1 MKLKGKKLQAA
12 SAYQKS
18 GCNISEACRVADIE
32 RQTFYNWLNA
42 DPDFKSAIEEAK
54 EKLLDFAESKL
65 VEQIQTG
72 ITPALIFF
80 LKTQGKQRGYTE
92 KVQTELSGSVK
103 IEPITGMEID

>member
-1 MKLKGKKLQAA
+1 MKLKGKKLLA
-12 SAYQKS
+12 SEAYFKK
-18 GCNISEACRVADIE
+18 GCNISEACRAAEIN
-32 RQTFYNWLNA
+32 RTTFYTWQET
-42 DPDFKSAIEEAK
+42 DPDFKAAIEEAK